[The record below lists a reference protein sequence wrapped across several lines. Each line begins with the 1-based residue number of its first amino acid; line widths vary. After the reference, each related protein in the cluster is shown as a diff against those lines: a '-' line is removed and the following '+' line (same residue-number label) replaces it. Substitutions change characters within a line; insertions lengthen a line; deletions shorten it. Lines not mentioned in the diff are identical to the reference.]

1 MSRARS
7 IVDRRVDVD
16 VNVQRTLAALP
27 IAAYICANDGRIPC
41 INQRAKELWGR
52 RPALN
57 DAAERFCGSGSLLTV
72 DGTPVAREQC
82 WTALALQDGTSYGG
96 PGAVVGPPGGRRRN
110 VLVSVSPLHD
120 DSGKLAGAMTTLV
133 DITGHVDR

>member
-27 IAAYICANDGRIPC
+27 IAAYICDSDGRITC
-41 INQRAKELWGR
+41 FNERAEELWGR

-57 DAAERFCGSGSLLTV
+57 DAAERFCGSSSLLTV

-82 WTALALQDGTSYGG
+82 WTALALLDGTS
-96 PGAVVGPPGGRRRN
+96 
-110 VLVSVSPLHD
+110 
-120 DSGKLAGAMTTLV
+120 
-133 DITGHVDR
+133 